1 MIRVLKT
8 VLFILF
14 ISVLFSCDR
23 DGKLSKI
30 PKTEKPF
37 IRNQGQEIEF
47 PRDSA
52 TLNYFQTYKAGK
64 ENITA
69 DFTAPARVI
78 ASVVTSDENESEDV
92 ILFDNPDLTATYSS
106 FLQHEINIEQYKLA
120 LARTKDL
127 HEHGSASGKELIE
140 AKTAL
145 SNEHAAI
152 IEQEAKLR
160 SAGLRPEELKKAK
173 PGEVWLIC
181 DIPENQIGKLKKGQ
195 TCRVSFNSFPGQTFK
210 GIIDDL
216 GEVVDNVTRMI
227 KVRIT
232 VNNPEGNFRA
242 GMFAT
247 VNFGIA
253 EGNFIDIPKS
263 SIVTVQ
269 GKDFVFIKKEN
280 VFVRTEVVSGQQ
292 VNDKVIIYSGLKDG
306 DLVVTEG
313 TMQLKGLSFGY

>member
-1 MIRVLKT
+1 MIRVLKLVVF
-8 VLFILF
+8 VLSL
-14 ISVLFSCDR
+14 SVLFSCDR

-30 PKTEKPF
+30 PKTEKPSV
-37 IRNQGQEIEF
+37 RNQGQEIEF
-47 PRDSA
+47 PHDTA
-52 TLNYFQTYKAGK
+52 TLNYFKTYMAGK

-69 DFTAPARVI
+69 DFAAPARVI

-127 HEHGSASGKELIE
+127 YEHGSASGKELLE

-145 SNEHAAI
+145 SNEQAAI
-152 IEQEAKLR
+152 IEHEAKLR
-160 SAGLRPEELKKAK
+160 LAGLRPEELKKAQ

-181 DIPENQIGKLKKGQ
+181 DIPENQIGKLKTGQ
-195 TCRVSFNSFPGQTFK
+195 TCKVTFNSFPGQTFK

-232 VNNPEGNFRA
+232 VNNPEGKFRA
-242 GMFAT
+242 GMFSS

-269 GKDFVFIKKEN
+269 GKDFVFIKKNN

-292 VNDKVIIYSGLKDG
+292 VNDKVIIYSGLNDG